1 MERKIMKLPCLYRL
15 SLGAALIALSGCSFV
30 NLTPGG
36 EKVRIL
42 HLEEVGRCTHL
53 GRVTANT
60 KATVGFIARNRDTVQ
75 EETHRL
81 ARNNAAD
88 MHGDTIVPL
97 GPMIEGEQGFN
108 VYRCI
113 NP

>member
-1 MERKIMKLPCLYRL
+1 MKFLPNRQLILGTACLML
-15 SLGAALIALSGCSFV
+15 TGCSFV
-30 NLTPGG
+30 NLSPGG
-36 EKVRIL
+36 DKVRL
-42 HLEEVGRCTHL
+42 LRLDEVGRCTHL
-53 GRVTANT
+53 GRVTSNT

-75 EETHRL
+75 EEINRL

-88 MHGDTIVPL
+88 MGGDSIVPL

>member
-1 MERKIMKLPCLYRL
+1 MKSKNKLL
-15 SLGAALIALSGCSFV
+15 LGAGLLALSGCSFV

-36 EKVRIL
+36 DKVRL
-42 HLEEVGRCTHL
+42 LRLDEVGRCAHL
-53 GRVTANT
+53 GRVTSNS
-60 KATVGFIARNRDTVQ
+60 KATIGFIARSRDTVQ
-75 EETHRL
+75 EEVHRL

-88 MHGDTIVPL
+88 MGGDSIVPL